1 MTMDGKK
8 LAAVSA
14 AVFTY
19 IKTQEEAAFMAVAA
33 GSVPETASEPTLQ
46 QDSGYRP
53 NIWGMAG
60 RDAHMSMRSLM
71 NMRAFK

>member
-19 IKTQEEAAFMAVAA
+19 IKTQEEAACFYA
-33 GSVPETASEPTLQ
+33 GADAVPEAVPDSNQQ

-53 NIWGMAG
+53 NIWGMSG
-60 RDAHMSMRSLM
+60 RDAHMNLRSLM
-71 NMRAFK
+71 QLRTF